1 MLVHRNA
8 SLAVVD
14 TDVIESE
21 IFHVRLPT
29 HAYQYAV
36 GCNALRFLLFGE
48 MQEEFAVGLAAL
60 YGCGCRIEAEVNAAP
75 LEGSAQA
82 FRHVAVETGQHFAYK
97 LNDCDLCAECA
108 EHRCQLQADNAAAD
122 NGETFGQGG
131 FREQFGGGDHAV
143 EVCARYGQGARTR
156 AGGNDDVVGR
166 EALAVNDD
174 GFAAAIGGKLRPAF
188 HEPDVGMLQQGRYA
202 LHETCHDAV
211 FPPHGLRE
219 VNARRAF
226 GQADAK

>member
-8 SLAVVD
+8 AFAVVD
-14 TDVIESE
+14 TGVIESE

-29 HAYQYAV
+29 HAYEYTV

-48 MQEEFAVGLAAL
+48 MQEQFAVRLVAL
-60 YGCGCRIEAEVNAAP
+60 NGCGGRVETEVNAAP

-82 FRHVAVETGQHFAYK
+82 LRHVAVEAGQHFAHK
-97 LNDCDLCAECA
+97 LYDCDLRAECA

-143 EVCARYGQGARTR
+143 EVCAGYGQGARTR

-166 EALAVNDD
+166 EALAVNDN
-174 GFAAAIGGKLRPAF
+174 GFAAAVGSKLRPAF

-219 VNARRAF
+219 VHARRAF